1 MKKNLDHKMIRTFVI
16 VDSIWIL
23 GALIYFFIFKKFV
36 DIYIIGVFIFT
47 YICIYIGLHDNK

>member
-36 DIYIIGVFIFT
+36 DIYYWSIHFYKYLYLYWIT
-47 YICIYIGLHDNK
+47 

>member
-1 MKKNLDHKMIRTFVI
+1 MIRTFVI

-47 YICIYIGLHDNK
+47 NICIYIGLHDNK